1 MQTVIAEQYIAKRRK
16 PVRIIQDLSL
26 VHAPANGRITPPTF
40 RELCE
45 RSLQERS
52 PRPGSIGVDAFIY
65 KPADRQEPARADSR
79 HVHGTVHGDAR
90 VHVRS
95 GGARPGP
102 LQLIRARFTRRH
114 ATPGEVR
121 KPRDMDRFWSALSG
135 LGSMRAMLAM
145 IALMATA
152 GLTAGAAVLAAS
164 SRAPD
169 LSAFSLAPE
178 DSANALL
185 LDLLGPEN
193 ALADDELVAPALPL
207 TVTLSEYRVVK
218 NDTLEGIARRHGLRL
233 DTLISVNGLSD
244 ARRIYA
250 GKTLKIPSIDGVAH
264 TVRRG
269 DSLSRIAAD
278 RGVAMIDIIDANDLD
293 DQTIVPGQSLFIPGA
308 RLSSYDLKKAL
319 GKLVIWPIKGSISSY
334 FGYRPNP
341 FTGIRQFHNGI
352 DIVGPLNLPVKASM
366 DGRVAETGYSSVFGN
381 FVILTHP
388 EGYQTL
394 YAHLNKISVK
404 QGASVAQGGAVG
416 LLGST
421 GYSTGPHVHFGV
433 FKNGK
438 AVDPLK
444 LIK

>member
-1 MQTVIAEQYIAKRRK
+1 MQTVIDEQYIAKRRK

-26 VHAPANGRITPPTF
+26 VHAPSNGRIAPPAF
-40 RELCE
+40 RDRRE
-45 RSLQERS
+45 RSLDGRALH
-52 PRPGSIGVDAFIY
+52 PGSFGVDAFIY
-65 KPADRQEPARADSR
+65 KPAGRQEPARTDR
-79 HVHGTVHGDAR
+79 RPVHGDDR
-90 VHVRS
+90 VRPR
-95 GGARPGP
+95 GARPGP
-102 LQLIRARFTRRH
+102 LELLRARFHGYRKT
-114 ATPGEVR
+114 AGEVR
-121 KPRDMDRFWSALSG
+121 QSEGGERLWSALAG
-135 LGSMRAMLAM
+135 LASTRAICVM
-145 IALMATA
+145 IGLMAVA
-152 GLTAGAAVLAAS
+152 GLTTGATVLVAT
-164 SRAPD
+164 SRTPD
-169 LSAFSLAPE
+169 LSAFSLAPD
-178 DSANALL
+178 DSANVHL
-185 LDLLGPEN
+185 LDLLAPEH
-193 ALADDELVAPALPL
+193 ALVDEVLAAPPLPL

-244 ARRIYA
+244 ARRIYV
-250 GKTLKIPSIDGVAH
+250 GKILKVPSIDGVAH

-278 RGVAMIDIIDANDLD
+278 RGIAVMDIIDANDLD

-319 GKLVIWPIKGSISSY
+319 GKLVIWPIQGSISSY

-352 DIVGPLNLPVKASM
+352 DIVGPLDLAVKASM

-394 YAHLNKISVK
+394 YAHLNKISVR
-404 QGASVAQGGAVG
+404 QGTSVSQGSTVG

-438 AVDPLK
+438 AIDPLK